1 MRGIGASSHAI
12 WYWTKQVRV
21 RISKQAYPRLETSMR
36 PRTLCLLLFVLAAP
50 AAAQDSTIT
59 LWKREVLTSTKLK
72 EPRTIFVA
80 TPEGYQAGSSRY
92 PVLVL
97 LDAEDRAQFNL
108 AIANVVFLADRGAIP
123 KLIVVG
129 IANGKDRTHDMTP
142 IATGA
147 RASNFPTAG
156 GIGTFADFIV
166 VAVLPPV
173 RSKYRTLPT
182 TVLAGHSLRRLV

>member
-1 MRGIGASSHAI
+1 M
-12 WYWTKQVRV
+12 
-21 RISKQAYPRLETSMR
+21 
-36 PRTLCLLLFVLAAP
+36 
-50 AAAQDSTIT
+50 
-59 LWKREVLTSTKLK
+59 K
-72 EPRTIFVA
+72 ESRSIFVA
-80 TPEGYQAGSSRY
+80 RLEVYQVGTSRY
-92 PVLVL
+92 TVLVL

-166 VAVLPPV
+166 DEVLPLV

-182 TVLAGHSLRRLV
+182 TVLAGHTLGGFVALEVAGN